1 MHMKS
6 NERQAQKTKQRN
18 KYNFTE
24 TQMLN
29 QIHNIHQRNTED
41 GGQTV
46 GEELRYV
53 QMSRWS
59 MHIGEGSEQK

>member
-53 QMSRWS
+53 QMSR
-59 MHIGEGSEQK
+59 